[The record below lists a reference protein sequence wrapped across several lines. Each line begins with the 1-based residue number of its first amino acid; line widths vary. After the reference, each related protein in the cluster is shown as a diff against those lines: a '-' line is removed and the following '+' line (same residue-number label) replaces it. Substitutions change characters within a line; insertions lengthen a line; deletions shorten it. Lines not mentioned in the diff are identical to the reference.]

1 MRKQKETQLPAVRV
15 AVATIIGTEA
25 DADAA
30 VVANPKLPATNTPK
44 KALILKKN
52 DKVGHVGLDAI
63 CAMIREG
70 QSLRAIAKRTGV
82 QISTLSEWL
91 SHPDR
96 SARAR
101 GSRAL
106 TAQLWDEK
114 AEEVLKDVN
123 PAAVTQTELG
133 RARELAQHYRW
144 RASKINPKEYGDKLE
159 TTHQGGKTPIKIQPV
174 SAEEALVEIRGV
186 LGK

>member
-1 MRKQKETQLPAVRV
+1 VRKLKDDQLPAIRA
-15 AVATIIGTEA
+15 AVAEVTGAEIDDVLEGM
-25 DADAA
+25 
-30 VVANPKLPATNTPK
+30 VATKAPRPKAPK
-44 KALILKKN
+44 KMTVLKKS
-52 DKVGHVGLDAI
+52 DKLGQVGLDAI
-63 CAMIREG
+63 CEMIREG
-70 QSLRAIAKRTGV
+70 QSLRAIAKQVGV

-101 GSRAL
+101 ATRAL

-123 PAAVTQTELG
+123 PAAEMPTELG

-159 TTHQGGKTPIKIQPV
+159 TTHQGGKTPIRIQPV
-174 SAEEALVEIRGV
+174 SAEEALAEIDAIVAR
-186 LGK
+186 

>member
-1 MRKQKETQLPAVRV
+1 MKEEDQSPAVRAAVGTITGAEVNDPPEIV
-15 AVATIIGTEA
+15 AVAKGPR
-25 DADAA
+25 
-30 VVANPKLPATNTPK
+30 PKAPK
-44 KALILKKN
+44 KAPILKKN
-52 DKVGHVGLDAI
+52 DKLGHVGLDAI

-70 QSLRAIAKRTGV
+70 QSLRAIAKRVGV

-101 GSRAL
+101 ATRAL

-114 AEEVLKDVN
+114 AEEVLNNVN
-123 PAAVTQTELG
+123 PAAVTPTELG

-144 RASKINPKEYGDKLE
+144 RASKTNPQEYGDKLE
-159 TTHQGGKTPIKIQPV
+159 TTHQGGKTPIRIQPV
-174 SAEEALVEIRGV
+174 SPEEALVEIRDV